1 MISYLVWKFTKAL
14 KKKENTKTCPNYMD
28 CPDRTMKLSFVKG
41 REDAWFQTGH
51 FVHEDDYSLLC
62 KILT

>member
-1 MISYLVWKFTKAL
+1 
-14 KKKENTKTCPNYMD
+14 MD